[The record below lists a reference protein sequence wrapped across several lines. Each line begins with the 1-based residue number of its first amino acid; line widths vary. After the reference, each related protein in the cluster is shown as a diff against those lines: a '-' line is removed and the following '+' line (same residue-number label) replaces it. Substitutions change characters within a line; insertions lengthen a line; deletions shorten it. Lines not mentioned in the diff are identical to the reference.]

1 MQQLD
6 SESKWSVAVPSDLPA
21 MLATTGIVQVLHLDP
36 NMPTTTSACKDFS
49 SFTRL
54 NHSPCC
60 TLLLPKTRSCADH
73 GKLASVSKFGYNS
86 RLSDL
91 KRQAL
96 VVLVAYWDEWTRIDC
111 ETDPLPAQPQWN
123 VDRLSGPLRC

>member
-1 MQQLD
+1 M
-6 SESKWSVAVPSDLPA
+6 AVPSDLPA
-21 MLATTGIVQVLHLDP
+21 MLATTGIAQVLHLDP
-36 NMPTTTSACKDFS
+36 NMPTASACRDFS
-49 SFTRL
+49 SFTGL

-60 TLLLPKTRSCADH
+60 ALLLPKIRSYADH
-73 GKLASVSKFGYNS
+73 GKLASVSIFGYNS